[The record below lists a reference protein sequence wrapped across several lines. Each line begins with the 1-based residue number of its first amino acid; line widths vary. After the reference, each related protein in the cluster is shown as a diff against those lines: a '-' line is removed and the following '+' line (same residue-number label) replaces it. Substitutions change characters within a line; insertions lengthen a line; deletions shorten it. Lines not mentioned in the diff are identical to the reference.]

1 MSCRTI
7 QESRILNGSVFHE
20 NELDYYTRE
29 LNVEQKELNWAANEM
44 QLDMCL
50 RYYVFFKTMVLTMV
64 LTIEDP
70 I

>member
-1 MSCRTI
+1 MW
-7 QESRILNGSVFHE
+7 N
-20 NELDYYTRE
+20 
-29 LNVEQKELNWAANEM
+29 KKKLNWAANEM